1 MELTKELIELVRPKR
16 CSDHYINL
24 SQEDKIGI
32 LRTLF
37 IERPTEDINN
47 GMLHDLLWSNLPPA
61 PNGNQKL
68 SELQYKLAGAN
79 LHKTNRA
86 ALPLQVSGDSMLT
99 AFGALVNYSD
109 PKSVEVA
116 KAAYFDLCLRGRE
129 EEIPDEVMYSY
140 VRKIIPPVDAP
151 NFREVAEK
159 MMKIIIENS

>member
-1 MELTKELIELVRPKR
+1 MELTEELIELVRPKR

-24 SQEDKIGI
+24 SQEDKIDI

-37 IERPTEDINN
+37 IERSTEDINN
-47 GMLHDLLWSNLPPA
+47 GTLHDLLWSNLPPT

-68 SELQYKLAGAN
+68 SELQHKLAGAN
-79 LHKTNRA
+79 PHKTNRA
-86 ALPLQVSGDSMLT
+86 LVPLQVSGDSVLT
-99 AFGALVNYSD
+99 VFKALVNDGD

-129 EEIPDEVMYSY
+129 EEIPDEIMYSY

-159 MMKIIIENS
+159 MMQIIIENN

>member
-1 MELTKELIELVRPKR
+1 MKHITDGLVELIRPKR
-16 CSDHYINL
+16 CSDHYTNL
-24 SQEDKIGI
+24 SQEDKNGI
-32 LRTLF
+32 LREIVSHLS
-37 IERPTEDINN
+37 EVEDS
-47 GMLHDLLWSNLPPA
+47 MLHDILWNNLPPA

-68 SELQYKLAGAN
+68 SELQHKLAGAN

-86 ALPLQVSGDSMLT
+86 LVPLQVSGDSVLT
-99 AFGALVNYSD
+99 VFKALVNDGD

-140 VRKIIPPVDAP
+140 VRKIIPPVGAP

-159 MMKIIIENS
+159 MISIIVENS